1 MPKTYTDDV
10 APVLPSSI
18 AGPFQ
23 VVSASDINSW
33 IKIDPASARILAA
46 GGAQPIRRIILPS
59 ARMYTSATNS
69 AIGQYLV
76 AVSVTATQLGGF
88 YLTPIL
94 VPDDM
99 DVTKPCQFK
108 ILISPAANATTNGQV
123 IRFSFAETHVAD
135 GGTRTETTLEYD
147 WNVPD
152 NWATT
157 NNNVVTIDSGGG
169 STFAGNTFQHGQYIG
184 FRIARNGSAA
194 QDTFDKGVNIA
205 EYAMFEYT
213 AEQY

>member
-1 MPKTYTDDV
+1 MPKTYTDDI

-33 IKIDPASARILAA
+33 IKIDPANARILAA

-59 ARMYTSATNS
+59 ARTHASVSNS
-69 AIGQYLV
+69 TIGQYLV
-76 AVSVTATQLGGF
+76 ALSVTEPQLGGF
-88 YLTPIL
+88 YLTPVL

-99 DVTKPCQFK
+99 DVTKPCKFK
-108 ILISPAANATTNGQV
+108 VLISPTANATTNGQV

-157 NNNVVTIDSGGG
+157 NNNLITIDSGGG
-169 STFAGNTFQHGQYIG
+169 STFAGKTFQHGQFIG
-184 FRIARNGSAA
+184 FRIARNGPAS
-194 QDTFDKGVNIA
+194 QGTLDKGGKIA
-205 EYAMFEYT
+205 ENALFEYT

>member
-1 MPKTYTDDV
+1 M
-10 APVLPSSI
+10 A
-18 AGPFQ
+18 
-23 VVSASDINSW
+23 VVSASDVNSW
-33 IKIDPASARILAA
+33 IKIDPANSRILAA
-46 GGAQPIRRIILPS
+46 GGAGPLRRIIIPS
-59 ARMYTSATNS
+59 ARIYASASNS

-76 AVSVTATQLGGF
+76 ALSVTEPQLGGF

-99 DVTKPCQFK
+99 DVTKPCKFK

-123 IRFSFAETHVAD
+123 IRFSLAETHVAD
-135 GGTRTETTLEYD
+135 GGTRTETTLNYD

-157 NNNVVTIDSGGG
+157 NNNLVTIDSGGG
-169 STFAGNTFQHGQYIG
+169 STFAGNTFAHGQLIG
-184 FRIARNGSAA
+184 FRIARNGPAS
-194 QDTFDKGVNIA
+194 QDTFDKGVNIG
-205 EYAMFEYT
+205 EYALLEYT

>member
-1 MPKTYTDDV
+1 MPKTYTDDI

-18 AGPFQ
+18 TGPFQ
-23 VVSASDINSW
+23 VVSAADINSW
-33 IKIDPASARILAA
+33 IKIDPANARILAA
-46 GGAQPIRRIILPS
+46 GGAQPIRRIIIPS
-59 ARMYTSATNS
+59 ARTYATVSNT

-76 AVSVTATQLGGF
+76 ALSVSATSLGGHF
-88 YLTPIL
+88 LTPML

-99 DVTKPCQFK
+99 DVTKPCKLK
-108 ILISPAANATTNGQV
+108 ILISPVTNATTNGQV
-123 IRFSFAETHVAD
+123 IRFSLAETHVAD
-135 GGTRTETTLEYD
+135 GGTRTETSLDYD

-157 NNNVVTIDSGGG
+157 NNNLVTIDTGGG

-184 FRIARNGSAA
+184 FRLVRNGPAA

-205 EYAMFEYT
+205 ENALFEYT
-213 AEQY
+213 AEKY

>member
-33 IKIDPASARILAA
+33 IKIDPANARILAA
-46 GGAQPIRRIILPS
+46 GGAQPLRRIIIPS
-59 ARMYTSATNS
+59 TRIYASVTNS
-69 AIGQYLV
+69 TIGQYL
-76 AVSVTATQLGGF
+76 AAFSVTATQLGGQ
-88 YLTPIL
+88 YLTPFQ
-94 VPDDM
+94 VPVDM
-99 DVTKPCQFK
+99 DLTKPCKLK
-108 ILISPAANATTNGQV
+108 ILISPATSATTNGQV
-123 IRFSFAETHVAD
+123 IRFSLAETHVAD
-135 GGTRTETTLEYD
+135 GGTRTETTLDYD

-157 NNNVVTIDSGGG
+157 SNNEITIDAGSG
-169 STFAGNTFQHGQYIG
+169 STFAGNTFQQGQFIG
-184 FRIARNGSAA
+184 LRIARNGVAS
-194 QDTFDKGVNIA
+194 QDTFDKSVNIG
-205 EYAMFEYT
+205 EYALFEHT

>member
-33 IKIDPASARILAA
+33 IKIDPANARILAA
-46 GGAQPIRRIILPS
+46 SGAQPIRRIIIPT
-59 ARMYTSATNS
+59 ARTFGSVSNS
-69 AIGQYLV
+69 AIGQYIV
-76 AVSVTATQLGGF
+76 ALSIQPTLLGGN

-99 DVTKPCQFK
+99 DVTKPCKFK
-108 ILISPAANATTNGQV
+108 VLISPAANATTNGQV
-123 IRFSFAETHVAD
+123 IRFSLAETHVAD
-135 GGTRTETTLEYD
+135 GGTRTETTLDYD
-147 WNVPD
+147 WSVPD

-157 NNNVVTIDSGGG
+157 NNNLVTIDSGGG
-169 STFAGNTFQHGQYIG
+169 STYAGNTFQHGQLLGI
-184 FRIARNGSAA
+184 RIVRNGPAS
-194 QDTFDKGVNIA
+194 QDTFDKSVNIA
-205 EYAMFEYT
+205 ENALFEYT